1 MSQTQSGGSDDMG
14 KKRNNYSPQFKA
26 KVALEALK
34 NEQTSA
40 QLSAKYGVHPTMI
53 SSWKKALLDGASD
66 VFAKGKKSSQ
76 QGEADVKSL
85 YEEIGRLKVERDFLS
100 RKLNS

>member
-1 MSQTQSGGSDDMG
+1 MG

-26 KVALEALK
+26 KVAVEALK
-34 NEQTSA
+34 NEQTAA

-76 QGEADVKSL
+76 QGEGMLKAFTRKSGGSRWNGIFCL
-85 YEEIGRLKVERDFLS
+85 ESSTRERRLPETGC
-100 RKLNS
+100 